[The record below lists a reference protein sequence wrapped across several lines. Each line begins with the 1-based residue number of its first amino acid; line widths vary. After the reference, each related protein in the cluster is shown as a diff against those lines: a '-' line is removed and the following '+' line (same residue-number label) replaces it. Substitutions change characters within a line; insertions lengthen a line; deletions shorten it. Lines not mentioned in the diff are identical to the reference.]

1 MPHKVLGKLCKIQIK
16 IQIKYCKLI
25 SLKLD
30 MFSTQKWNDL
40 FCFGRHYCYI
50 RLLYSRGS
58 TDCSRGDE
66 YRQSQFQNIWKLHA
80 SSRGFLH
87 IWPCLACVHSQHWSV
102 HWDKLVA
109 VLLATTRGRGKY
121 SYLIG
126 YNKRVRLVI
135 TFYWLQQ
142 VGEGG

>member
-1 MPHKVLGKLCKIQIK
+1 MI
-16 IQIKYCKLI
+16 
-25 SLKLD
+25 
-30 MFSTQKWNDL
+30 
-40 FCFGRHYCYI
+40 CFVSGRHYCYI

-58 TDCSRGDE
+58 TDCSRGDK

-109 VLLATTRGRGKY
+109 VLLVTTRGRGKY
-121 SYLIG
+121 SYLIW
-126 YNKRVRLVI
+126 YNKRVMLVI

-142 VGEGG
+142 VGEGGIVMILYLRGDYLFSIGYSKGVSIYIQGADE